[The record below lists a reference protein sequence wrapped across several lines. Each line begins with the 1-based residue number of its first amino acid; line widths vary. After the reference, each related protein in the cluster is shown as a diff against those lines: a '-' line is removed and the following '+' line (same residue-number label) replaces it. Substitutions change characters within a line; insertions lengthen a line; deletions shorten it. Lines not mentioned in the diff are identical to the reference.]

1 MFKSSTLLNAFLALF
16 AVALMFSV
24 IVIKSSNATQEKQ
37 NEELSGKLD
46 KAQERQVALE
56 AELAQLQTR
65 AHILALARAHFGDS
79 LAEGVQELHLADLP
93 DRQINPG
100 SGQRA
105 ALTLF
110 AHALKELEEQQD
122 RDLQPLADPQVPDL
136 ITTLITEDLSAQK
149 QDSPQDI
156 SRENPQDSPQGAN
169 N

>member
-16 AVALMFSV
+16 AVALMFFV

-37 NEELSGKLD
+37 NAELSYKLD
-46 KAQERQVALE
+46 KAQARQGALE
-56 AELAQLQTR
+56 AELARLQTR

-79 LAEGVQELHLADLP
+79 LAEVVQELHLADLP

-110 AHALKELEEQQD
+110 AHALKDLEEQQD
-122 RDLQPLADPQVPDL
+122 RDLQPLTDPQVPDL

-149 QDSPQDI
+149 QGSTQDI
-156 SRENPQDSPQGAN
+156 SQENPQDSPQGAN